1 VEPHRL
7 VPVGRRWYLVAFDL
21 GRHDWR
27 SFRLD
32 RLSAPRAT
40 GARFRPRA
48 LPATDAAAFVRA
60 GLESAPAA
68 SFTAVVRV
76 AAAAPVVR
84 ARVGHWATVTDRGE
98 QACELRM
105 TTDNL
110 DWPTMAVGSI
120 GAEFEVVEPPELA
133 DHVRAVGQ
141 RFARA
146 TVSR

>member
-1 VEPHRL
+1 
-7 VPVGRRWYLVAFDL
+7 
-21 GRHDWR
+21 
-27 SFRLD
+27 
-32 RLSAPRAT
+32 
-40 GARFRPRA
+40 
-48 LPATDAAAFVRA
+48 
-60 GLESAPAA
+60 
-68 SFTAVVRV
+68 
-76 AAAAPVVR
+76 VR

-133 DHVRAVGQ
+133 DHIREVGQ

-146 TVSR
+146 TLSG